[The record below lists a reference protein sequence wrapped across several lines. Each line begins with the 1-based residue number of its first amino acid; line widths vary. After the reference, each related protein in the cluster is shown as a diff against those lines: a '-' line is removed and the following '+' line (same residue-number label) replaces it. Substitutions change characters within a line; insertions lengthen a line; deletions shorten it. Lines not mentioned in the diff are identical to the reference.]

1 MILFQ
6 LNTTQAE
13 TAKADA
19 FDGKTNELFT
29 LFINN
34 LRKAKTP
41 EARITPMP
49 MRPGQRSDAAAT
61 ILLIDRDPAAA
72 RAMAANL
79 SCCLLSEPVIE
90 EARNGRTGADRL
102 RGRDFDIVLMD
113 LSSLDDLAPSTEEA
127 VARLAKIAEGALL
140 IALSGG
146 ASVSAAVA
154 AMRAGAHD
162 FLAKPL
168 SGSGFA
174 ARIGELAHR
183 HGKARALT
191 IDARPGIKEDFAGF
205 VGASTQMQYV
215 YEQIGRIA
223 PSSAPVFITGESGT
237 GKEVCAEALHSQGP
251 RAGKRFV
258 AVNCAAIPRD
268 LMESE
273 LFGAARGAYTGSVE
287 DRKGAAELADGG
299 TLFLD
304 EIGEM
309 DLSLQ
314 SKLLRFLQTG
324 ALSRVGEADTRQV
337 DVRVICAT
345 NRNPMQMIT
354 EKRFREDLF
363 YRLHV
368 LPIHLPPLR
377 QRPADILVL
386 AQHFLARFAQEEHK
400 QFAGFSPET
409 ADGLIA
415 REWPGNV
422 RQLQNLVRRLV
433 VMFDG
438 GEITAEMVAAA
449 DIESRSFA
457 PPPVAEAPAPRR
469 TTVLPMWQQEQRII
483 EDAILSFN
491 GNIALAAA
499 ALELSPSTIYRK
511 RQAWAE
517 MAGRKGV
524 A

>member
-1 MILFQ
+1 
-6 LNTTQAE
+6 
-13 TAKADA
+13 
-19 FDGKTNELFT
+19 
-29 LFINN
+29 
-34 LRKAKTP
+34 
-41 EARITPMP
+41 MP
-49 MRPGQRSDAAAT
+49 MRPGQRSDAAARV
-61 ILLIDRDPAAA
+61 LFIDGDASAA
-72 RAMAANL
+72 RALIVELSGGGMVHAAFETVR
-79 SCCLLSEPVIE
+79 S
-90 EARNGRTGADRL
+90 GRQALEKL
-102 RGRDFDIVLMD
+102 RAAAFDIVLID
-113 LSSLDDLAPSTEEA
+113 LSSLADMAQSTEEA
-127 VARLAKIAEGALL
+127 VARLAKLAEGALL
-140 IALSGG
+140 VALSDGG
-146 ASVSAAVA
+146 SVSAAVA

-162 FLAKPL
+162 FIAKPV
-168 SGSGFA
+168 SGAAFA
-174 ARIGELAHR
+174 TRIGELAHR
-183 HGKARALT
+183 HGKARAL
-191 IDARPGIKEDFAGF
+191 ALGGSGAGSAQDFAGF
-205 VGASTQMQYV
+205 VGASSQMQFV

-237 GKEVCAEALHSQGP
+237 GKEVCAEALHASGP

-273 LFGAARGAYTGSVE
+273 LFGAVRGAYTGAIE

-324 ALSRVGEADTRQV
+324 TLSRVGEAGSRQV

-345 NRNPMQMIT
+345 NRNPMQMIADR
-354 EKRFREDLF
+354 RFREDLF

-377 QRPADILVL
+377 QRPSDIMVL
-386 AQHFLARFAQEEHK
+386 ARHFLECFAREEHK
-400 QFAGFSPET
+400 SFSGFSPET
-409 ADGLIA
+409 ADSLIA

-422 RQLQNLVRRLV
+422 RQLQNLMRRLV

-438 GEITAEMVAAA
+438 GEISADMVAAA
-449 DIESRSFA
+449 DIESRAFA
-457 PPPVAEAPAPRR
+457 PQPEAGFEQRPLI
-469 TTVLPMWQQEQRII
+469 LPMWRQEQKII
-483 EDAILSFN
+483 EDAVATFN
-491 GNIALAAA
+491 GNVALAAA

-517 MAGRKGV
+517 MEAGRG
-524 A
+524 AA